1 MHRRLVRYA
10 LVVAVVAVA
19 LLPVGQSAA
28 AVLGPFCWN
37 TPPFSSDVYAL
48 TFITDGGNTAAVA
61 GRNVDTNTAVSGA
74 AFLEGDGVTVNMVA
88 TVGQESIAGFSA
100 FHFQVRFSNQT
111 GAGTGR
117 CQVVNPAV
125 GGCGT
130 GTNITFVIQT
140 CPVGALAQ
148 EGAHSIST
156 GRSSGGGN

>member
-1 MHRRLVRYA
+1 MHRRLARYA

-88 TVGQESIAGFSA
+88 TVGQESLSSSA
-100 FHFQVRFSNQT
+100 FSFQVRFSNQT
-111 GAGTGR
+111 GAGSGR
-117 CQVVNPAV
+117 CQVLNPAV

-130 GTNITFVIQT
+130 GTDITFVIQA

-148 EGAHSIST
+148 EGAQSIST
-156 GRSSGGGN
+156 GRSAGGGN